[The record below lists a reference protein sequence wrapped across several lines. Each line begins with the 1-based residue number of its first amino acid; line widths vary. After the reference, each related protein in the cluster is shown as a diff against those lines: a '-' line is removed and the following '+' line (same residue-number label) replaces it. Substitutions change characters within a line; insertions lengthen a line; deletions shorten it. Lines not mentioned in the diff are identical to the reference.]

1 MGCTARAHGGAGPPD
16 TTHRRMAGRL
26 DGPGTIF
33 RTPASSGVGQGRSG
47 WGLPPLPVRG
57 FGPPPRNP
65 LTPEKGPHRMDIASA
80 NAWLHAETFWGMS
93 AAGLLIATVA
103 AVVTYLVLTMLQ
115 GWAVARARRA
125 ASEHRQRRPAQLL
138 MEVLSGTSHL
148 LIVLA
153 ALLVGAG
160 MLDLPG
166 RWPARVEQL
175 WFLAVALQVGLWGT
189 RATALVVERYRVH
202 HGGTSPTQ
210 ISASATLMSWGLR
223 TLLWATVLLAILS
236 NVGVNITAFVASLG
250 VGGIAIALAVQSV
263 LGDLFASVA
272 IAVDKPF
279 EVGDFIVVGGVA
291 GTVQQIGVK
300 TTRISALSGEQVVM
314 SNTDLLKQTINNY
327 RYMRERRI
335 VFHFRVPYGTSAEA
349 AEAISQ
355 AVRRIIE
362 AEPKARFDRAHLQSF
377 GETGLTYEVVY
388 IVLDPGYNVYMDL
401 QQKINLALMRALQAL
416 DVPFAVPERR
426 VHVADLPAAWQL
438 QTPPPAAGPLPV
450 GTTA

>member
-1 MGCTARAHGGAGPPD
+1 
-16 TTHRRMAGRL
+16 
-26 DGPGTIF
+26 
-33 RTPASSGVGQGRSG
+33 
-47 WGLPPLPVRG
+47 
-57 FGPPPRNP
+57 
-65 LTPEKGPHRMDIASA
+65 MDIASA
-80 NAWLHAETFWGMS
+80 TAWLHAETFWGMS
-93 AAGLLIATVA
+93 AASLLIAAVA
-103 AVVTYLVLTMLQ
+103 AVVTYLVLTLLQ
-115 GWAVARARRA
+115 GWAVARARRV
-125 ASEHRQRRPAQLL
+125 ASEHDAHRGPAQLL

-202 HGGTSPTQ
+202 HGATSPTQ

-335 VFHFRVPYGTSAEA
+335 VFNFRVPYGTSAEA

-362 AEPKARFDRAHLQSF
+362 AEPNARFDRAHLQAF

-426 VHVADLPAAWQL
+426 VHVADLPPGWQ
-438 QTPPPAAGPLPV
+438 PPPAPGPMQV
-450 GTTA
+450 GTQA

>member
-1 MGCTARAHGGAGPPD
+1 
-16 TTHRRMAGRL
+16 
-26 DGPGTIF
+26 
-33 RTPASSGVGQGRSG
+33 
-47 WGLPPLPVRG
+47 
-57 FGPPPRNP
+57 
-65 LTPEKGPHRMDIASA
+65 MDIASA
-80 NAWLHAETFWGMS
+80 TAWLHAETFWGMS
-93 AAGLLIATVA
+93 AASLLIAAVA
-103 AVVTYLVLTMLQ
+103 AVVTYLVLTLLQ
-115 GWAVARARRA
+115 GWAVARARRV
-125 ASEHRQRRPAQLL
+125 ASEHDAHRGPAQLL

-202 HGGTSPTQ
+202 HGATSPTQ

-335 VFHFRVPYGTSAEA
+335 VFNFRVPYGTSAEA

-362 AEPKARFDRAHLQSF
+362 AEPNARFDRAHLQAF

-426 VHVADLPAAWQL
+426 VHVAELPPGWQ
-438 QTPPPAAGPLPV
+438 PPPAPGPMQV
-450 GTTA
+450 GARA

>member
-1 MGCTARAHGGAGPPD
+1 
-16 TTHRRMAGRL
+16 
-26 DGPGTIF
+26 
-33 RTPASSGVGQGRSG
+33 
-47 WGLPPLPVRG
+47 
-57 FGPPPRNP
+57 
-65 LTPEKGPHRMDIASA
+65 MDIASA
-80 NAWLHAETFWGMS
+80 TAWLHAETFWGMS
-93 AAGLLIATVA
+93 AASLLIAAVA
-103 AVVTYLVLTMLQ
+103 AVVTYLVLTLLQ
-115 GWAVARARRA
+115 GWAVARARRV
-125 ASEHRQRRPAQLL
+125 ASEHDAHRGPAQLL

-202 HGGTSPTQ
+202 HGATSPTQ

-335 VFHFRVPYGTSAEA
+335 VFNFRVPYGTSAEA

-362 AEPKARFDRAHLQSF
+362 AEPNARFDRAHLQAF

-426 VHVADLPAAWQL
+426 LHVADLPPGWQ
-438 QTPPPAAGPLPV
+438 PPPAPGPMQV
-450 GTTA
+450 GAQA

>member
-1 MGCTARAHGGAGPPD
+1 
-16 TTHRRMAGRL
+16 
-26 DGPGTIF
+26 
-33 RTPASSGVGQGRSG
+33 
-47 WGLPPLPVRG
+47 
-57 FGPPPRNP
+57 
-65 LTPEKGPHRMDIASA
+65 MDIASA
-80 NAWLHAETFWGMS
+80 TAWLHAETFWGMS
-93 AAGLLIATVA
+93 AASLLIAAVA
-103 AVVTYLVLTMLQ
+103 AVVTYLVLTLLQ
-115 GWAVARARRA
+115 GWAVARARRV
-125 ASEHRQRRPAQLL
+125 ASEHDAHRGPAQLL

-202 HGGTSPTQ
+202 HGATSPTQ

-335 VFHFRVPYGTSAEA
+335 VFNFRVPYGTSAEA

-362 AEPKARFDRAHLQSF
+362 AEPNARFDRAHLQAF

-426 VHVADLPAAWQL
+426 VHVAELPPGWQ
-438 QTPPPAAGPLPV
+438 PPPAPGPMQV
-450 GTTA
+450 GAQA

>member
-1 MGCTARAHGGAGPPD
+1 
-16 TTHRRMAGRL
+16 
-26 DGPGTIF
+26 
-33 RTPASSGVGQGRSG
+33 
-47 WGLPPLPVRG
+47 
-57 FGPPPRNP
+57 
-65 LTPEKGPHRMDIASA
+65 MDIASA
-80 NAWLHAETFWGMS
+80 TAWLHTETLWGMS
-93 AAGLLIATVA
+93 AASLLIAA
-103 AVVTYLVLTMLQ
+103 AATLITYLVLTLLQ

-125 ASEHRQRRPAQLL
+125 AGEEKAQRGPAQLL
-138 MEVLSGTSHL
+138 MQVLSGTSHL

-166 RWPARVEQL
+166 RWPARVQQL
-175 WFLAVALQVGLWGT
+175 WFLALALQMGLWGT

-202 HGGTSPTQ
+202 HGATSPAQ

-300 TTRISALSGEQVVM
+300 TTRI
-314 SNTDLLKQTINNY
+314 
-327 RYMRERRI
+327 
-335 VFHFRVPYGTSAEA
+335 
-349 AEAISQ
+349 
-355 AVRRIIE
+355 
-362 AEPKARFDRAHLQSF
+362 
-377 GETGLTYEVVY
+377 
-388 IVLDPGYNVYMDL
+388 
-401 QQKINLALMRALQAL
+401 
-416 DVPFAVPERR
+416 
-426 VHVADLPAAWQL
+426 
-438 QTPPPAAGPLPV
+438 
-450 GTTA
+450 

>member
-1 MGCTARAHGGAGPPD
+1 
-16 TTHRRMAGRL
+16 
-26 DGPGTIF
+26 
-33 RTPASSGVGQGRSG
+33 
-47 WGLPPLPVRG
+47 
-57 FGPPPRNP
+57 
-65 LTPEKGPHRMDIASA
+65 MDIASA
-80 NAWLHAETFWGMS
+80 TAWLHTETLWGMS
-93 AAGLLIATVA
+93 AASLLIAA
-103 AVVTYLVLTMLQ
+103 AAALATYLLLTLLQ

-125 ASEHRQRRPAQLL
+125 AGEERSHRGPAQLL
-138 MEVLSGTSHL
+138 MQVLSGTSHL

-153 ALLVGAG
+153 AVLVGAG
-160 MLDLPG
+160 MLELPG
-166 RWPARVEQL
+166 RWPARVQQL

-202 HGGTSPTQ
+202 NGATSPAQ
-210 ISASATLMSWGLR
+210 ISASATLISWGLR

-335 VFHFRVPYGTSAEA
+335 LFNFRVPYGTSAET
-349 AEAISQ
+349 AEAIPQ

-362 AEPKARFDRAHLQSF
+362 AEPNARFDRAHLQAF
-377 GETGLTYEVVY
+377 GDHGLTYEVVY
-388 IVLDPGYNVYMDL
+388 IVLDAGYNVYMDL
-401 QQKINLALMRALQAL
+401 QQKINLALMRELQSL
-416 DVPFAVPERR
+416 DLAFAIPERR
-426 VHVADLPAAWQL
+426 VHVADLPAGWQ
-438 QTPPPAAGPLPV
+438 PPPAPGPMRV
-450 GTTA
+450 GAQA